1 MTSICL
7 IPTLFAYGLAAL
19 CFLIEGWRE
28 AATLRRWA
36 LRAYLFGLLL
46 HTIYIPFAIWWTHGA
61 FLSAPGGSLGLL
73 AWTSAVA
80 FGILARNPR
89 WQHLARVFVPLVF
102 LLSLDAVAAQPHA
115 GVFAVPN
122 RLLLVHLGVAM
133 VAVAICLMAF
143 VTTLIFFYLQRR
155 LKLRRPAARWL
166 VLPSL
171 PAIERTV
178 VHLLLLGFIALT
190 ATLATGAFLGTG
202 TGHGWWSVVAWGI
215 YGLVLHGHY
224 WQGRRAQRWLILSCA
239 GFAVIVGSFLEVHGL

>member
-7 IPTLFAYGLAAL
+7 IPTLCYYGLAAL
-19 CFLIEGWRE
+19 CFLIEGWQER
-28 AATLRRWA
+28 AALRRWA
-36 LRAYLFGLLL
+36 LRGYLLGLLL
-46 HTIYIPFAIWWTHGA
+46 HTIYIPFAILWTGGV
-61 FLSAPGGSLGLL
+61 FLSAPGGTLGLM
-73 AWTSAVA
+73 AWTSAFA

-102 LLSLDAVAAQPHA
+102 LLTVYAVAAQQADGARATPSA
-115 GVFAVPN
+115 I
-122 RLLLVHLGVAM
+122 LLTHLGVAM

-155 LKLRRPAARWL
+155 LKLRRPAARWI

-171 PAIERTV
+171 PAIERTI
-178 VHLLLLGFIALT
+178 VHLLLLGFFALT
-190 ATLATGAFLGTG
+190 VTLATGAFLGSG
-202 TGHGWWSVVAWGI
+202 TGHGWWSIVAWGI